1 MLLKSIINQ
10 DNKQQGTLC
19 CYLVYSC
26 IVKTFGI
33 KRIKEISK
41 IHQNQKKSFLV
52 NLKTFN
58 DSVIS
63 GTLYNDFIKSYSEN
77 ITRDEVKEI
86 MFKVL
91 FSKNEIYIN
100 YKKIIPYEKDKKI
113 FASIYPLIYESIEN
127 LKTKD
132 NVLLPVF
139 LQKIESYIFIDC
151 IAKELVNAGI
161 VPLTV
166 HDSVIVKTEH
176 QERTIKIINKIF
188 IENFNVIPTF
198 EIKLIH
204 NTIENNN

>member
-1 MLLKSIINQ
+1 MPVVVVVVQFI
-10 DNKQQGTLC
+10 
-19 CYLVYSC
+19 
-26 IVKTFGI
+26 FGG
-33 KRIKEISK
+33 
-41 IHQNQKKSFLV
+41 N
-52 NLKTFN
+52 
-58 DSVIS
+58 
-63 GTLYNDFIKSYSEN
+63 
-77 ITRDEVKEI
+77 
-86 MFKVL
+86 
-91 FSKNEIYIN
+91 KNEIYIN